1 MDLIKISSNKEILDR
16 EIKVRKVIN
25 DLPKFDNMN
34 LLSVVVSYKM
44 FGLNNNDIMQITG
57 INNEML
63 NNILMSDAY
72 VKMYNDIVK
81 NIINEDCDDIKVEF
95 KRISRQALRNMN
107 ELANTSEVDVV
118 RYTAN
123 KDILDRAGLRPE
135 DILQKELDKKNQLSI
150 VYIKKENK

>member
-1 MDLIKISSNKEILDR
+1 MDLIKISSNKEILER

-72 VKMYNDIVK
+72 AKMYNDIVK
-81 NIINEDCDDIKVEF
+81 NIINEDCDDIKAEF

-107 ELANTSEVDVV
+107 ELANTSDVDVV

>member
-1 MDLIKISSNKEILDR
+1 MDLIKISSNKEILER

-72 VKMYNDIVK
+72 AKMYNDIVK

>member
-72 VKMYNDIVK
+72 AKMYNDIVK